1 MGKIIFFDF
10 NGLVYFMVKCYF
22 FLKILICLICLF
34 DCSFFKLNVYIYI
47 IINVN
52 KLNILMVFCI
62 NIVIKYFCFLL
73 FDNLL

>member
-52 KLNILMVFCI
+52 KLNILMVFYV

-73 FDNLL
+73 FDNVL

>member
-52 KLNILMVFCI
+52 KLNILMVFY
-62 NIVIKYFCFLL
+62 VM
-73 FDNLL
+73 

>member
-1 MGKIIFFDF
+1 MGKVIFFDF

-22 FLKILICLICLF
+22 FLKILFCLICLF

-52 KLNILMVFCI
+52 KLNILMVFYV

-73 FDNLL
+73 LNNLL

>member
-52 KLNILMVFCI
+52 KLNMLMVFYV

>member
-52 KLNILMVFCI
+52 KLNILMVFYV

>member
-10 NGLVYFMVKCYF
+10 NGLVYFIVKCYF

-52 KLNILMVFCI
+52 KLNILMVFYV

-73 FDNLL
+73 FDNVL